1 MVDDK
6 KNTTIAVAIIVPI
19 IAIIIMLLSFNLD
32 GGIIVKLINGL
43 IWLFDSPY
51 KFILTSVCL
60 LLILIPTLTKTGDI
74 DLPLNKTLYIGI
86 PIGIFLLFSL
96 LSKYIHQYII
106 KEEMATYFDKLP
118 YIIALIAIC
127 ILTVVIP
134 FLIKYG
140 EINLPLFKTLGVT
153 LPISLFLIISL
164 LLVVT
169 KTKPPSLSDVA
180 QKILGAVD
188 NGKVVDIGKVIQHCY
203 QYIGMFIFIVFLLFV
218 VYFAESDPGA
228 LTKNAYKY
236 AFSIFIPLFLLVGYY
251 LQQNTATG
259 IIGLLV
265 MCIIALI
272 GSYIYITTSKVS
284 MTVANI
290 FTKYLLIPLIFMVGL
305 AIVYK
310 AVMEY
315 TAKLTGWN
323 KFIAELIF
331 YIPCMLIDLFEYFKQ
346 QYKITPNVVFI
357 LFVFEILLV
366 LLYISIPKL
375 IKTKFKSGG
384 TTLLDNPV
392 FLNKEKVIGTSK
404 VAIISNKEFVRFS
417 DDSTKYRTNYAI
429 SLWANI
435 NTQSTSNAAYAK
447 ETTIFEYG
455 STDPTG
461 NVFIKP
467 RIAYKMDD
475 SGDKFYIYFS
485 KLDDSSKM
493 EIYLPTQKWNHFVFN
508 YYNSKV
514 DLFINGKLERTFD
527 MTGKMPQYSVNDV
540 FKVGSE
546 NGLDGA
552 ICSVDYFSAPL
563 KNTDIANIYNLFMMK
578 NTPI

>member
-1 MVDDK
+1 MVDYK
-6 KNTTIAVAIIVPI
+6 KNTTIAVAIVVPI
-19 IAIIIMLLSFNLD
+19 LAIIIMLLSSNVGD
-32 GGIIVKLINGL
+32 GILGILINQL

-51 KFILTSVCL
+51 KFLITSVCL

-74 DLPLNKTLYIGI
+74 HLPLNKTLYIGI

-106 KEEMATYFDKLP
+106 KEEMETYFIKLP

-140 EINLPLFKTLGVT
+140 EINLPLKKTLGIA

-169 KTKPPSLSDVA
+169 NAKPTSVSDVA
-180 QKILGAVD
+180 KNISDAV
-188 NGKVVDIGKVIQHCY
+188 NISEVIKNCY
-203 QYIGMFIFIVFLLFV
+203 QYIGMFIFVVFLSFV
-218 VYFAESDPGA
+218 IYFAEDDPSA

-236 AFSIFIPLFLLVGYY
+236 AFLIFVPLLLLFGYY
-251 LQQNTATG
+251 LQENSRMG
-259 IIGLLV
+259 FMGLLV
-265 MCIIALI
+265 MSIIALI
-272 GSYIYITTSKVS
+272 GSYIYITTNKTS

-290 FTKYLLIPLIFMVGL
+290 FTKYLLIPLIVMVGL

-310 AVMEY
+310 SVMEY
-315 TAKLTGWN
+315 TSKLTGWN

-346 QYKITPNVVFI
+346 QYKITPNIVFI
-357 LFVFEILLV
+357 LFVFEILLI
-366 LLYISIPKL
+366 LLYVTIPKL
-375 IKTKFKSGG
+375 IKNKFKSGG
-384 TTLLDNPV
+384 TTLLSNPV
-392 FLNKEKVIGTSK
+392 FLNKEKMIGTSK
-404 VAIISNKEFVRFS
+404 VAMTTNKEFVRFS
-417 DDSTKYRTNYAI
+417 TDSIKYRTNYAI

-493 EIYLPTQKWNHFVFN
+493 EISLPTQKWNHFVFN
-508 YYNSKV
+508 YYNSKA

-563 KNTDIANIYNLFMMK
+563 KNTDIANIYNLLMMK
-578 NTPI
+578 NPPI

>member
-1 MVDDK
+1 MVDYK
-6 KNTTIAVAIIVPI
+6 KNTTIAVAIVVPI
-19 IAIIIMLLSFNLD
+19 LAIIIMLLSSNV
-32 GGIIVKLINGL
+32 GNGILVTLINQL

-51 KFILTSVCL
+51 KFLITSICI

-74 DLPLNKTLYIGI
+74 HLPLNKTLYIGI

-96 LSKYIHQYII
+96 LSKYIHQYIGSPM
-106 KEEMATYFDKLP
+106 ETYFIKLP

-140 EINLPLFKTLGVT
+140 EINLPLKKTLGVT

-169 KTKPPSLSDVA
+169 NAEPTSVSDVA
-180 QKILGAVD
+180 KNISEAV
-188 NGKVVDIGKVIQHCY
+188 NISQVIKDCY
-203 QYIGMFIFIVFLLFV
+203 QYIGMFIFIVFLSFV
-218 VYFAESDPGA
+218 IHFAQNDPGA
-228 LTKNAYKY
+228 LTTNAYKY
-236 AFSIFIPLFLLVGYY
+236 AFLIFVPLLLLFGYY
-251 LQQNTATG
+251 LQENYTMG
-259 IIGLLV
+259 MMGLLV
-265 MCIIALI
+265 MSIIALI
-272 GSYIYITTSKVS
+272 GSYIYITTNKTS
-284 MTVANI
+284 MTMANI
-290 FTKYLLIPLIFMVGL
+290 FTKYLLIPLIVMVGL

-310 AVMEY
+310 SVMEY
-315 TAKLTGWN
+315 TSKLTGWN

-346 QYKITPNVVFI
+346 QYKITPNIVFI
-357 LFVFEILLV
+357 LFVFEILLI
-366 LLYISIPKL
+366 LLYVTIPKL
-375 IKTKFKSGG
+375 IKNKFKSGG

-404 VAIISNKEFVRFS
+404 VAMTTNKEFVRFS
-417 DDSTKYRTNYAI
+417 TDSTKYRTNYAI

-493 EIYLPTQKWNHFVFN
+493 EISLPTQKWNHFVFN
-508 YYNSKV
+508 YYNSKA

-563 KNTDIANIYNLFMMK
+563 KNTDIANIYNLLMMK
-578 NTPI
+578 NPPI

>member
-1 MVDDK
+1 MVDYK
-6 KNTTIAVAIIVPI
+6 KNTTIAVATIVPI
-19 IAIIIMLLSFNLD
+19 LAIIIMLLYFNL
-32 GGIIVKLINGL
+32 GGGVMINIINFLIS
-43 IWLFDSPY
+43 LFDTPY
-51 KFILTSVCL
+51 KFLITSVCL

-74 DLPLNKTLYIGI
+74 NLPLKKTLYIGI

-96 LSKYIHQYII
+96 LSKYIH
-106 KEEMATYFDKLP
+106 EMRGLDMTTYFDKLP
-118 YIIALIAIC
+118 YIITLIAIC
-127 ILTVVIP
+127 ILTVIIP
-134 FLIKYG
+134 VLIKYG
-140 EINLPLFKTLGVT
+140 EINLPLDKTLYIG
-153 LPISLFLIISL
+153 LPIAFFLIISL
-164 LLVVT
+164 LLTVT
-169 KTKPPSLSDVA
+169 NTDTPPVSDVA
-180 QKILGAVD
+180 NGLLGA
-188 NGKVVDIGKVIQHCY
+188 VDIGKVIQDCY
-203 QYIGMFIFIVFLLFV
+203 QYIGMFIFIVFLSFV
-218 VYFAESDPGA
+218 VYSAESDPGA

-236 AFSIFIPLFLLVGYY
+236 AFAIFIPLLLLIGYY
-251 LQQNTATG
+251 LQQNSATG

-265 MCIIALI
+265 MCILALI
-272 GSYIYITTSKVS
+272 GSYIYITTSNVS

-290 FTKYLLIPLIFMVGL
+290 FTKYLLIPLIVMVGF

-310 AVMEY
+310 AAMEY

-366 LLYISIPKL
+366 LLYITIPKL

-384 TTLLDNPV
+384 TSLLENPV
-392 FLNKEKVIGTSK
+392 FLNKETIVGTSK
-404 VAIISNKEFVRFS
+404 VAILSNKDFVRFS

-461 NVFIKP
+461 NIFIKP

-485 KLDDSSKM
+485 KLDDASKM
-493 EIYLPTQKWNHFVFN
+493 EISLPTQKWNHFVFN

-527 MTGKMPQYSVNDV
+527 LSGNMPQYSVNDV

-546 NGLDGA
+546 DGLDGA
-552 ICSVDYFSAPL
+552 ICNIDYFSAPL
-563 KNTDIANIYNLFMMK
+563 KNTDIANIYNLLMMK
-578 NTPI
+578 NPPI